1 LFAHRKSI
9 ANVIH
14 FFFRQS
20 PFFSASIYFKH
31 SILDP
36 SPPLKKTPTSM
47 EPSQGVEEPITLK
60 TAFLKPSSAT
70 VPQHRHQPSAPTAID
85 LNALGQTGQSF
96 MAARAK
102 AQQQSTTGRVR
113 YWKSRALKCFVVL
126 FGLLLVV
133 GALMSIAIAV
143 KMMPVANV
151 ADGAMVKIDVM
162 YRAFARTLEAVCTLP
177 SNSFPPGVWDL
188 LCAGNN
194 SSLLGMLA
202 PATTGPVASS

>member
-1 LFAHRKSI
+1 MSSI
-9 ANVIH
+9 FFSVNP
-14 FFFRQS
+14 FFFLQVYTLNTA
-20 PFFSASIYFKH
+20 P
-31 SILDP
+31 LDP
-36 SPPLKKTPTSM
+36 PTKKNKNPLQSM
-47 EPSQGVEEPITLK
+47 EPSQGVQEPITLK
-60 TAFLKPSSAT
+60 TAFLKPSLSSPSSSAT
-70 VPQHRHQPSAPTAID
+70 VTQHRHQSSAPTAID

-102 AQQQSTTGRVR
+102 AQQQSTGRVR